1 MSVVDSLT
9 VTLLG
14 SGSAGNCALVES
26 GRTRLLLD
34 AGLSARQTVQRL
46 ATLGLE
52 PAQLD
57 GVLLT
62 HERGDHAGALEVL
75 CRRHALP
82 IYTTRLTAEA
92 MQHGGT
98 LREHTNWRFFQAGR
112 PFAIG
117 DFEIDCFP
125 VPHDATEPVG
135 FVLHHRLGVLALLTD
150 LGHATKL
157 VIERC
162 REAHTL
168 IIETNHDSALLQQD
182 TKRPW
187 SVKQRILSRHGHLSN
202 EAAAAVVGDLLERGG
217 GLQRA
222 ILGHLSRDCNRP
234 DLAINAVRAVG
245 HEQLDVFCASQTQLS
260 PRFPVAAPRARPS
273 RGRAAAATECWSEQL
288 ELI

>member
-1 MSVVDSLT
+1 MSAVDSFS

-26 GRTRLLLD
+26 GKTRVLLD

-52 PAQLD
+52 PSQLD

-62 HERGDHAGALEVL
+62 HEHGDHAGALEVL
-75 CRRHALP
+75 CRRWDLP

-92 MQHGGT
+92 MQHHGT
-98 LREHTNWRFFQAGR
+98 LQGHKNWRYFQAGR
-112 PFAIG
+112 GFAIG
-117 DFEIDCFP
+117 DFDIDCFP

-135 FVLHHRLGVLALLTD
+135 FVLHHRIGVLALLTD

-202 EAAAAVVGDLLERGG
+202 EAAALVVADLLERGG

-234 DLAINAVRAVG
+234 DLAVNAVKACAD
-245 HEQLDVFCASQTQLS
+245 ETLEVFCASQTQLS
-260 PRFPVAAPRARPS
+260 PRFPVAIPRPRAT
-273 RGRAAAATECWSEQL
+273 RGPRREEVWCEQL